1 MISSSFLENKN
12 GRKRGCCMGIRAVS
26 CVVADMLLA
35 LTNLPTYLD
44 VRKIRRNIYPELQV
58 FDLVEDAAKVLMY
71 GGMDVSLVVPQSKRN
86 GRFHRLSIY
95 ATLVEVCKVKHNC
108 SSTPK
113 NVWKL
118 LYKKFMSQIII
129 DKVATGKY

>member
-1 MISSSFLENKN
+1 
-12 GRKRGCCMGIRAVS
+12 MGIRAVA

-71 GGMDVSLVVPQSKRN
+71 GGMDVHWW
-86 GRFHRLSIY
+86 FHR
-95 ATLVEVCKVKHNC
+95 VREMGG
-108 SSTPK
+108 STGF
-113 NVWKL
+113 
-118 LYKKFMSQIII
+118 LYMRRW
-129 DKVATGKY
+129 